1 MCDETID
8 QNESNESQ
16 DDGGWI
22 SLVNDD
28 ILSRVVERED
38 ELPATLSVLADMLS
52 DSIPEA
58 VAVADAVA
66 QYGHAI
72 VRFPEGKGFA
82 DLMDRKGDDFAGWKH
97 FAVRAENGGVG
108 GGNAAIR
115 QVALSP
121 TAVANMALQGAAIV
135 VGHAYMARIDS
146 ELKGIRKDI
155 DAVMQR
161 LDDTYIGELEGWA
174 ETLTEYHDE
183 LKTISRDSVSRQAAL
198 NDIRHII
205 GSLRGRFNT
214 EMKRIKRMIDEVSD
228 LAGADEEIV
237 RRTLGEFEIAVR
249 RALFVFLLNGIAG
262 QLELSYMNDYTH
274 DNIRR
279 VRKRVEGQANRLD
292 AIHKDGIAALMDV
305 AAHTKGPIWEE
316 IATHFGNEIE
326 DPKLID
332 VVLKVGRFALRKSL
346 WWGSIVD
353 EIAKAG
359 GNAAHKSKS
368 ERQDRMM
375 DETIDVSFDVW
386 DDVMDIANRLRT
398 EFDKLEFRHNEAN
411 ALVLHG
417 DKVTLAIVKDDDMLP
432 AASATFAAR
441 EMDSIPSDVSWRES
455 MD

>member
-1 MCDETID
+1 MSNGITD
-8 QNESNESQ
+8 QNEPNEPR
-16 DDGGWI
+16 DDSGWI

-28 ILSRVVERED
+28 ILSRMVERED

-58 VAVADAVA
+58 VAVVDAVA

-82 DLMDRKGDDFAGWKH
+82 DLMDRKGAEFAGWKH
-97 FAVRAENGGVG
+97 FAARSQNGGVG
-108 GGNAAIR
+108 GGNVALR

-135 VGHAYMARIDS
+135 VGQAYMAKIDD

-155 DAVMQR
+155 DTVVQR

-214 EMKRIKRMIDEVSD
+214 ETKRVKRMIDEASG
-228 LAGADEEIV
+228 LAVADEETV

-279 VRKRVEGQANRLD
+279 VRKRVEDQANRLD
-292 AIHKDGIAALMDV
+292 AIHKDGIAVLMDV
-305 AAHTKGPIWEE
+305 AGRTNGPIWEE
-316 IATHFGNEIE
+316 VATHFGDEIE
-326 DPKLID
+326 DPGPID
-332 VVLKVGRFALRKSL
+332 IALRVGRFVLRANPL
-346 WWGSIVD
+346 GFFVD
-353 EIAKAG
+353 EIAQASG
-359 GNAAHKSKS
+359 EAARKSKS
-368 ERQDRMM
+368 ERQDRMKK
-375 DETIDVSFDVW
+375 EARKVSPDASFNARE
-386 DDVMDIANRLRT
+386 IADRLLA

-417 DKVTLAIVKDDDMLP
+417 DRVTLAIVKDDDMLP
-432 AASATFAAR
+432 AALAAR
-441 EMDSIPSDVSWRES
+441 EMDSIPPDNS
-455 MD
+455 